1 VSSATPQ
8 LDGSRTFS
16 SAIAEINETMN
27 RPTEPFD
34 GSSSRT
40 NTLSSFTEDD
50 TDWGEDEM
58 TGSLRDFH
66 FSGFSELSRESL
78 SSQDQIKDTL
88 TRRVFSPMQQQLID
102 RIMKEFWA
110 IFDQERDAIL

>member
-1 VSSATPQ
+1 
-8 LDGSRTFS
+8 
-16 SAIAEINETMN
+16 MN
-27 RPTEPFD
+27 LPTENSDSF
-34 GSSSRT
+34 SSRT

-50 TDWGEDEM
+50 TDCGEDEI

-66 FSGFSELSRESL
+66 FPGFSEFSREGL
-78 SSQDQIKDTL
+78 SSQEQIKDAL
-88 TRRVFSPMQQQLID
+88 ARRVFSPMQEQLID